1 MISKKYKR
9 NPILLEARHFLL
21 NQVEMA
27 DNGHLVALKE
37 WKMRSWGAADGAQ
50 KVRTLG
56 IKAKNYYYDPVHI
69 NNTKAV
75 YEAGKIMNSIGR
87 MVDFETKKD
96 SVASLVKLYIFYP
109 TVLLFF
115 ENEDKELQLT
125 IFTPRSITGGL
136 AVYFSRRKFE
146 KEMEELI
153 ERNLVKKEKAKKEED
168 EEDEDDEIDPDG
180 LKIAEDSGNNKKKGL
195 LGLKKKSVVYVP
207 YDFDADDIGSAS
219 DNEDDD
225 ESNLSEDEEEYW
237 DGRNWVIRKKDDF
250 DD

>member
-37 WKMRSWGAADGAQ
+37 WKMRSWGVADGAQ

-125 IFTPRSITGGL
+125 IFTPRSITSGL
-136 AVYFSRRKFE
+136 AVFFSRRKFE
-146 KEMEELI
+146 KEMDELI
-153 ERNLVKKEKAKKEED
+153 ERNLDKKEKSKKEKDD
-168 EEDEDDEIDPDG
+168 EEEEDEIDPDG
-180 LKIAEDSGNNKKKGL
+180 LQVADTGEKNKKKSL
-195 LGLKKKSVVYVP
+195 FKKNQVVYVP
-207 YDFDADDIGSAS
+207 YDFGSDDSGDSGDEEEEPELAD
-219 DNEDDD
+219 
-225 ESNLSEDEEEYW
+225 DEEEYW
-237 DGRNWVIRKKDDF
+237 DGSNWVIVKKDEF